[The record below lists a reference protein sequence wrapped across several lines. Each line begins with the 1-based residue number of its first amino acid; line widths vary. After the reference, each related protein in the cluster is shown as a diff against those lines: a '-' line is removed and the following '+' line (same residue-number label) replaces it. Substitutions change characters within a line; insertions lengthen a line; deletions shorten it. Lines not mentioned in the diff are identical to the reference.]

1 MMIYSFLQNGDSA
14 VTVQFKNE
22 ISREVNSYVTSL
34 CAEIEQ
40 AGIKGVTEYIPT
52 FCSVS
57 VLYDCTEIS
66 AKKLKNTLAKILK
79 NIKVASSRKARLFEI
94 PVCYDDCFALDMGNV
109 CEHSHL
115 TRQEVIERHSGR
127 DYLIYMLGF
136 LPGFAYLGGMDESL
150 ATPRLDSPRSEI
162 FEGAVGIGGEQTGI
176 YPVASPG
183 GWQLI
188 GKTPLKVYDK
198 ERENPI
204 LYSAGD
210 YIRFVPVDLD
220 EFKRIEQQ
228 VQSGEYQVKVTE
240 AEL

>member
-1 MMIYSFLQNGDSA
+1 MIHSFLQNGDSA

-22 ISREVNSYVTSL
+22 ISKEVNSYVTSL
-34 CAEIEQ
+34 CVEIENNK
-40 AGIKGVTEYIPT
+40 IKGVIEYIPT

-57 VLYDCTEIS
+57 VLYDCTLIS
-66 AKKLKNTLAKILK
+66 AKKLISKLEKIIK
-79 NIKVASSRKARLFEI
+79 NIKITSSRKAKLYEI

-115 TRQEVIERHSGR
+115 TREEVIARHSGR

-136 LPGFAYLGGMDESL
+136 LPGFAYLGGMDEAL

-188 GKTPLKVYDK
+188 GKTPVKVYDK

-204 LYSAGD
+204 LYSSGD
-210 YIRFVPVDLD
+210 YIRFVPVSLAEYDQ
-220 EFKRIEQQ
+220 IETQINT
-228 VQSGEYQVKVTE
+228 GTYRVKVTE
-240 AEL
+240 VER

>member
-1 MMIYSFLQNGDSA
+1 MIHSFLQNGDSA

-22 ISREVNSYVTSL
+22 ISKDVNSYVTSL
-34 CAEIEQ
+34 CAEIENNK
-40 AGIKGVTEYIPT
+40 IKGVIEYIPT

-57 VLYDCTEIS
+57 VLYDCTLIS
-66 AKKLKNTLAKILK
+66 AKKLISKLEKIIK
-79 NIKVASSRKARLFEI
+79 NIKITSSRKAKLYEI

-115 TRQEVIERHSGR
+115 TREEVIARHSGR

-136 LPGFAYLGGMDESL
+136 LPGFAYLGGMDEAL

-188 GKTPLKVYDK
+188 GKTPVKVYDK

-204 LYSAGD
+204 LYSSGD
-210 YIRFVPVDLD
+210 YIRFVPVSLAEYDQ
-220 EFKRIEQQ
+220 IETQINT
-228 VQSGEYQVKVTE
+228 GTYRVKVTE
-240 AEL
+240 VER

>member
-1 MMIYSFLQNGDSA
+1 MIHSFLQNGDSA

-22 ISREVNSYVTSL
+22 ISKEVNSYVTSL
-34 CAEIEQ
+34 CAEIENNK
-40 AGIKGVTEYIPT
+40 IKGVIEYIPT

-57 VLYDCTEIS
+57 VLYDCTLIS
-66 AKKLKNTLAKILK
+66 AKKLISKLEKIIK
-79 NIKVASSRKARLFEI
+79 NIKITTSRKAKLYEI

-115 TRQEVIERHSGR
+115 TREEVIARHSGR

-136 LPGFAYLGGMDESL
+136 LPGFAYLGGMDEAL

-188 GKTPLKVYDK
+188 GKTPVKVYDK

-204 LYSAGD
+204 LYSSGD
-210 YIRFVPVDLD
+210 YIRFVPVSLAEYDQ
-220 EFKRIEQQ
+220 IETQINT
-228 VQSGEYQVKVTE
+228 GTYRVKVTE
-240 AEL
+240 VER

>member
-1 MMIYSFLQNGDSA
+1 MYRNQRKKAEKYPCKDTEKYQSR
-14 VTVQFKNE
+14 FKP
-22 ISREVNSYVTSL
+22 
-34 CAEIEQ
+34 
-40 AGIKGVTEYIPT
+40 KGKT
-52 FCSVS
+52 
-57 VLYDCTEIS
+57 
-66 AKKLKNTLAKILK
+66 
-79 NIKVASSRKARLFEI
+79 FEI

>member
-1 MMIYSFLQNGDSA
+1 MIHSFLQNGDSA

-22 ISREVNSYVTSL
+22 ISKEVNSYVTSL
-34 CAEIEQ
+34 CAEIENNK
-40 AGIKGVTEYIPT
+40 IKGVIEYIPT

-57 VLYDCTEIS
+57 VLYDCTLIS
-66 AKKLKNTLAKILK
+66 AKKLISKLEKIIK
-79 NIKVASSRKARLFEI
+79 NIKITTSRKAKLYEI

-115 TRQEVIERHSGR
+115 TREEVIARHSGR

-136 LPGFAYLGGMDESL
+136 LPGFAYLGGMDEAL

-188 GKTPLKVYDK
+188 GKTPVKVYDK
-198 ERENPI
+198 ERKNPI
-204 LYSAGD
+204 LYSSGD
-210 YIRFVPVDLD
+210 YIRFVPVSLA
-220 EFKRIEQQ
+220 EYNQIETQINT
-228 VQSGEYQVKVTE
+228 GTYRVKVTE
-240 AEL
+240 VER

>member
-1 MMIYSFLQNGDSA
+1 MIHSFLQNGDSA

-22 ISREVNSYVTSL
+22 ISKDVNSYVTSL
-34 CAEIEQ
+34 CAEIENNK
-40 AGIKGVTEYIPT
+40 IKGVIEYIPT

-57 VLYDCTEIS
+57 VLYDCTLIS
-66 AKKLKNTLAKILK
+66 AKKLISKLEKIIK
-79 NIKVASSRKARLFEI
+79 NIKITTSRKAKLYEI

-115 TRQEVIERHSGR
+115 TREEVIARHSGR

-136 LPGFAYLGGMDESL
+136 LPGFAYLGGMDEAL

-188 GKTPLKVYDK
+188 GKTPVKVYDK

-204 LYSAGD
+204 LYSSGD
-210 YIRFVPVDLD
+210 YIRFVPVSLAEYDQ
-220 EFKRIEQQ
+220 IETQINT
-228 VQSGEYQVKVTE
+228 GTYRVKVTE
-240 AEL
+240 VER

>member
-1 MMIYSFLQNGDSA
+1 MIHSFLQNGDSA

-22 ISREVNSYVTSL
+22 ISKEVNSYVTSL
-34 CAEIEQ
+34 CAEIENNK
-40 AGIKGVTEYIPT
+40 IKGVIEYIPT

-57 VLYDCTEIS
+57 VLYDCTLIS
-66 AKKLKNTLAKILK
+66 AKKLISKLEKIIK
-79 NIKVASSRKARLFEI
+79 NIKITSSRKAKLFEI

-115 TRQEVIERHSGR
+115 TREEVIARHSGR

-136 LPGFAYLGGMDESL
+136 LPGFAYLGGMDEAL

-188 GKTPLKVYDK
+188 GKTPVKVYDK

-204 LYSAGD
+204 LYSSGD
-210 YIRFVPVDLD
+210 YIRFVPVSLAEYDQ
-220 EFKRIEQQ
+220 IETQINT
-228 VQSGEYQVKVTE
+228 GTYRVKVTE
-240 AEL
+240 VER

>member
-1 MMIYSFLQNGDSA
+1 MIHSFLQNGDSA

-22 ISREVNSYVTSL
+22 ISKEVNSYVTSL
-34 CAEIEQ
+34 CAEIENNK
-40 AGIKGVTEYIPT
+40 IKGVIEYIPT

-57 VLYDCTEIS
+57 VLYDCTLIS
-66 AKKLKNTLAKILK
+66 AKKLISKLEKIIK
-79 NIKVASSRKARLFEI
+79 NIKITTSRKAKLYEI

-115 TRQEVIERHSGR
+115 TREEVIARHSGR

-136 LPGFAYLGGMDESL
+136 LPGFAYLGGMDEAL

-188 GKTPLKVYDK
+188 GKTPVKVYDK

-204 LYSAGD
+204 LYSSGD
-210 YIRFVPVDLD
+210 YIRFVPVSLA
-220 EFKRIEQQ
+220 
-228 VQSGEYQVKVTE
+228 EYDQIKSQINTGTYRVKVTE
-240 AEL
+240 VER

>member
-1 MMIYSFLQNGDSA
+1 MIYSFLQNGDSA

-22 ISREVNSYVTSL
+22 ISREVNAYVTSL
-34 CAEIEQ
+34 CTEIEQ
-40 AGIKGVTEYIPT
+40 TGIKGVTEYIPT

-94 PVCYDDCFALDMGNV
+94 PVCYDDCFALDMDNV

>member
-1 MMIYSFLQNGDSA
+1 MIHSFLQNGDSA

-22 ISREVNSYVTSL
+22 ISKEVNSYVTSF
-34 CAEIEQ
+34 CAEIENNK
-40 AGIKGVTEYIPT
+40 IKGVIEYIPT

-57 VLYDCTEIS
+57 VLYDCTLIS
-66 AKKLKNTLAKILK
+66 AKKLISKLEKIIK
-79 NIKVASSRKARLFEI
+79 NIKITSSRKAKLYEI

-115 TRQEVIERHSGR
+115 TREEVIARHSGR

-136 LPGFAYLGGMDESL
+136 LPGFAYLGGMDEAL

-188 GKTPLKVYDK
+188 GKTPVKVYDK
-198 ERENPI
+198 KRENPI
-204 LYSAGD
+204 LYSSGD
-210 YIRFVPVDLD
+210 YIRFVPVSLAEYDQ
-220 EFKRIEQQ
+220 IETQINT
-228 VQSGEYQVKVTE
+228 GTYRVKVTE
-240 AEL
+240 VER

>member
-1 MMIYSFLQNGDSA
+1 MIYSFLQNGDSA

-22 ISREVNSYVTSL
+22 ISRGVNAYVTSL

-94 PVCYDDCFALDMGNV
+94 PVCYDDCFALDMDNV

>member
-1 MMIYSFLQNGDSA
+1 MIHSFLQNGDSA

-22 ISREVNSYVTSL
+22 ISKEVNSYVTSL
-34 CAEIEQ
+34 CAEIENNK
-40 AGIKGVTEYIPT
+40 IKGVIEYIPT

-57 VLYDCTEIS
+57 VLYDCTLIS
-66 AKKLKNTLAKILK
+66 AKKLISKLEKIIK
-79 NIKVASSRKARLFEI
+79 NIKITTSRKAKLYEI

-115 TRQEVIERHSGR
+115 TREEVIARHSGR

-136 LPGFAYLGGMDESL
+136 LPGFAYLGGMDEAL

-188 GKTPLKVYDK
+188 GKTPVKVYDK

-204 LYSAGD
+204 LYSSGD
-210 YIRFVPVDLD
+210 YIRFVPVSLAEYDQ
-220 EFKRIEQQ
+220 IETQINT
-228 VQSGEYQVKVTE
+228 GTYCVKVTE
-240 AEL
+240 VER

>member
-1 MMIYSFLQNGDSA
+1 MIHSFLQNGDSA

-22 ISREVNSYVTSL
+22 ISKEVNSYVTSL
-34 CAEIEQ
+34 CAEIENNK
-40 AGIKGVTEYIPT
+40 IKGVIEYIPT

-57 VLYDCTEIS
+57 VLYDCTLIS
-66 AKKLKNTLAKILK
+66 AKKLISKLEKIIK
-79 NIKVASSRKARLFEI
+79 NIKITSSRKAKLFEI

-115 TRQEVIERHSGR
+115 TREEVIARHSGR

-136 LPGFAYLGGMDESL
+136 LPGFAYLGGMDEVL

-188 GKTPLKVYDK
+188 GKTPVKVYDK
-198 ERENPI
+198 KRENPI
-204 LYSAGD
+204 LYSSGD
-210 YIRFVPVDLD
+210 YIRFVPVSLAEYDQ
-220 EFKRIEQQ
+220 IETQINT
-228 VQSGEYQVKVTE
+228 GTYRVKVTE
-240 AEL
+240 VER

>member
-1 MMIYSFLQNGDSA
+1 MIHSFLQNGDSA

-22 ISREVNSYVTSL
+22 ISKEVNAYVTSL
-34 CAEIEQ
+34 CAEIENNK
-40 AGIKGVTEYIPT
+40 IKGVIEYIPT

-57 VLYDCTEIS
+57 VLYDCTLIS
-66 AKKLKNTLAKILK
+66 AKKLISRLEKIIK
-79 NIKVASSRKARLFEI
+79 NIKITSSRKAKLYEI

-115 TRQEVIERHSGR
+115 TREEVIARHSGR

-136 LPGFAYLGGMDESL
+136 LPGFAYLGGMDEAL

-188 GKTPLKVYDK
+188 GKTPVKVYDK

-204 LYSAGD
+204 LYSSGD
-210 YIRFVPVDLD
+210 YIRFVPVSLA
-220 EFKRIEQQ
+220 
-228 VQSGEYQVKVTE
+228 EYDQIKSQINTGTYRVKVTE
-240 AEL
+240 VER

>member
-1 MMIYSFLQNGDSA
+1 
-14 VTVQFKNE
+14 
-22 ISREVNSYVTSL
+22 
-34 CAEIEQ
+34 
-40 AGIKGVTEYIPT
+40 
-52 FCSVS
+52 
-57 VLYDCTEIS
+57 
-66 AKKLKNTLAKILK
+66 
-79 NIKVASSRKARLFEI
+79 
-94 PVCYDDCFALDMGNV
+94 MGNV

>member
-1 MMIYSFLQNGDSA
+1 M
-14 VTVQFKNE
+14 
-22 ISREVNSYVTSL
+22 TSL

>member
-1 MMIYSFLQNGDSA
+1 MIHSFLQNGDSA

-22 ISREVNSYVTSL
+22 ISKEVNSYVTSL
-34 CAEIEQ
+34 CAEIENNK
-40 AGIKGVTEYIPT
+40 IKGVIEYIPT

-57 VLYDCTEIS
+57 VLYDCTLIS
-66 AKKLKNTLAKILK
+66 AKKLISKLEKIIK
-79 NIKVASSRKARLFEI
+79 NIKITSSRKAKLYEI

-115 TRQEVIERHSGR
+115 TREKVIARHSGR

-136 LPGFAYLGGMDESL
+136 LPGFAYLGGMDEAL

-188 GKTPLKVYDK
+188 GKTPVKVYDK

-204 LYSAGD
+204 LYSSGD
-210 YIRFVPVDLD
+210 YIRFVPVSLAEYDQ
-220 EFKRIEQQ
+220 IETQINT
-228 VQSGEYQVKVTE
+228 GTYRVKVTE
-240 AEL
+240 VER

>member
-1 MMIYSFLQNGDSA
+1 MIHSFLQNGDSA

-22 ISREVNSYVTSL
+22 ISKEVNSYVTSL
-34 CAEIEQ
+34 CAEIENNK
-40 AGIKGVTEYIPT
+40 IKGVIEYIPT

-57 VLYDCTEIS
+57 VLYDCTLIS
-66 AKKLKNTLAKILK
+66 AKKLISKLEKIIK
-79 NIKVASSRKARLFEI
+79 NIKITSSRKAKLYEI

-115 TRQEVIERHSGR
+115 TREEVIARHSGR

-136 LPGFAYLGGMDESL
+136 LPGFAYLGGMDEAL

-188 GKTPLKVYDK
+188 GKTPVKVYDK
-198 ERENPI
+198 ERKNPI
-204 LYSAGD
+204 LYSSGD
-210 YIRFVPVDLD
+210 YIRFVPVSLAEYDQ
-220 EFKRIEQQ
+220 IETQINT
-228 VQSGEYQVKVTE
+228 GTYRVKVTE
-240 AEL
+240 VER

>member
-1 MMIYSFLQNGDSA
+1 MIYSFLQNGDSA

-22 ISREVNSYVTSL
+22 ISREVNAYVISL

-94 PVCYDDCFALDMGNV
+94 PVCYDNYFALDMGNV

-220 EFKRIEQQ
+220 EFNRIEQQ

>member
-1 MMIYSFLQNGDSA
+1 MIYSFLQNGDSA

-22 ISREVNSYVTSL
+22 ISREVNAYVTSL
-34 CAEIEQ
+34 CTEIEQ
-40 AGIKGVTEYIPT
+40 AGIKGVIEYIPT

>member
-1 MMIYSFLQNGDSA
+1 MIYSFLQNGDSA

-22 ISREVNSYVTSL
+22 ISREVNAYVTSL
-34 CAEIEQ
+34 CVEIEQ
-40 AGIKGVTEYIPT
+40 VGIKGVTEYIPT

>member
-1 MMIYSFLQNGDSA
+1 MIHSFLQNGDSA

-22 ISREVNSYVTSL
+22 ISKEVNSYVTSL
-34 CAEIEQ
+34 CAEIENNK
-40 AGIKGVTEYIPT
+40 IKGVIEYIPT

-57 VLYDCTEIS
+57 VLYDCTLIS
-66 AKKLKNTLAKILK
+66 AKKLISKLEKIIK
-79 NIKVASSRKARLFEI
+79 NIKITSSRKAKLYEI

-115 TRQEVIERHSGR
+115 TREEVIARHSGR

-136 LPGFAYLGGMDESL
+136 LPGFAYLGGMDEVL

-188 GKTPLKVYDK
+188 GKTPVKVYDK

-204 LYSAGD
+204 LYSSGD
-210 YIRFVPVDLD
+210 YIRFVPVSLAEYDQ
-220 EFKRIEQQ
+220 IETQINT
-228 VQSGEYQVKVTE
+228 GTYRVKVTE
-240 AEL
+240 VER

>member
-1 MMIYSFLQNGDSA
+1 MIHSFLQNGDSA

-22 ISREVNSYVTSL
+22 ISKAVNSYVTSL
-34 CAEIEQ
+34 CAEIENNK
-40 AGIKGVTEYIPT
+40 IKGVIEYIPT

-57 VLYDCTEIS
+57 VLYDCTLIS
-66 AKKLKNTLAKILK
+66 SKKLISKLEKIIK
-79 NIKVASSRKARLFEI
+79 NIKITTSRKAKLYEI

-115 TRQEVIERHSGR
+115 TREEVIARHSGR

-136 LPGFAYLGGMDESL
+136 LPGFAYLGGMDEAL

-188 GKTPLKVYDK
+188 GKTPVKVYDK

-204 LYSAGD
+204 LYSSGD
-210 YIRFVPVDLD
+210 YIRFVPVSLAEYDQ
-220 EFKRIEQQ
+220 IETQINT
-228 VQSGEYQVKVTE
+228 GTYRVKVTE
-240 AEL
+240 VER

>member
-1 MMIYSFLQNGDSA
+1 MIYSFLQNGDSA

-22 ISREVNSYVTSL
+22 ISREVNAYVTSL

-66 AKKLKNTLAKILK
+66 AKKLKNNLAKILK

>member
-1 MMIYSFLQNGDSA
+1 MIHSFLQNGDSA

-22 ISREVNSYVTSL
+22 ISKEVNSYVTSL
-34 CAEIEQ
+34 CVEIENNK
-40 AGIKGVTEYIPT
+40 IKGVIEYIPT

-57 VLYDCTEIS
+57 VLYDCTLIS
-66 AKKLKNTLAKILK
+66 SKKLISKLEKIIK
-79 NIKVASSRKARLFEI
+79 NIKITSSRKAKLFEI

-115 TRQEVIERHSGR
+115 TREEVIARHSGR

-136 LPGFAYLGGMDESL
+136 LPGFAYLGGMDEAL

-188 GKTPLKVYDK
+188 GKTPVKVYDK

-204 LYSAGD
+204 LYSSGD
-210 YIRFVPVDLD
+210 YIRFVPVSLAEYDQ
-220 EFKRIEQQ
+220 IETQINT
-228 VQSGEYQVKVTE
+228 GTYRVKVTE
-240 AEL
+240 VER

>member
-1 MMIYSFLQNGDSA
+1 MIHSFLQNGDSA

-22 ISREVNSYVTSL
+22 ISREVNAYVASL
-34 CAEIEQ
+34 CAEIENNK
-40 AGIKGVTEYIPT
+40 IKGVIEYIPT

-57 VLYDCTEIS
+57 VLYDCTLIS
-66 AKKLKNTLAKILK
+66 AKKLISKLEKIIK
-79 NIKVASSRKARLFEI
+79 NIKITSSRKAKLFEI

-115 TRQEVIERHSGR
+115 TREEVIARHSGR

-136 LPGFAYLGGMDESL
+136 LPGFAYLGGMDEAL

-188 GKTPLKVYDK
+188 GKTPVKVYDK

-204 LYSAGD
+204 LYSSGD
-210 YIRFVPVDLD
+210 YIRFVPVSLAEYDQ
-220 EFKRIEQQ
+220 IETQINT
-228 VQSGEYQVKVTE
+228 GTYRVKVTE
-240 AEL
+240 VER

>member
-1 MMIYSFLQNGDSA
+1 MIHSFLQNGDSA

-22 ISREVNSYVTSL
+22 ISKEVNSYVTSL
-34 CAEIEQ
+34 CAEIENNK
-40 AGIKGVTEYIPT
+40 INGVIEYIPT

-57 VLYDCTEIS
+57 VLYDCTLIS
-66 AKKLKNTLAKILK
+66 AKKLISKLEKIIK
-79 NIKVASSRKARLFEI
+79 NIKITSSRKAKLYEI

-115 TRQEVIERHSGR
+115 TREEVIARHSGR

-136 LPGFAYLGGMDESL
+136 LPGFAYLGGMDEAL

-188 GKTPLKVYDK
+188 GKTPVKVYDK

-204 LYSAGD
+204 LYSSGD
-210 YIRFVPVDLD
+210 YIRFVPVSLAEYDQ
-220 EFKRIEQQ
+220 IETQINT
-228 VQSGEYQVKVTE
+228 GTYRVKVTE
-240 AEL
+240 VER

>member
-1 MMIYSFLQNGDSA
+1 MIHSFLQNGDSA

-40 AGIKGVTEYIPT
+40 NKIKGVIEYIPT

-57 VLYDCTEIS
+57 VLYDCTLIS
-66 AKKLKNTLAKILK
+66 AKKLISRLEKIIK
-79 NIKVASSRKARLFEI
+79 NIKITSSCKAKLYEI
-94 PVCYDDCFALDMGNV
+94 PVCYDDCFALDMENV
-109 CEHSHL
+109 CRHSLL
-115 TRQEVIERHSGR
+115 TKDEVIARHSGR

-136 LPGFAYLGGMDESL
+136 LPGFAYLGGMDEAL
-150 ATPRLDSPRSEI
+150 ATPRLDSPRAEI

-188 GKTPLKVYDK
+188 GKTPVKVYDK
-198 ERENPI
+198 SRENPI
-204 LYSAGD
+204 LYSSGD
-210 YIRFVPVDLD
+210 YIRFVPVSLAEYDQI
-220 EFKRIEQQ
+220 EKRIKTGTYE
-228 VQSGEYQVKVTE
+228 VKVTE
-240 AEL
+240 VER

>member
-1 MMIYSFLQNGDSA
+1 MIYSFLQNGDSA

-22 ISREVNSYVTSL
+22 ISREVNAYVTSL

-162 FEGAVGIGGEQTGI
+162 FSIICFTA
-176 YPVASPG
+176 
-183 GWQLI
+183 
-188 GKTPLKVYDK
+188 K
-198 ERENPI
+198 
-204 LYSAGD
+204 SA
-210 YIRFVPVDLD
+210 
-220 EFKRIEQQ
+220 
-228 VQSGEYQVKVTE
+228 
-240 AEL
+240 

>member
-1 MMIYSFLQNGDSA
+1 MIHSFLQNGDSA

-22 ISREVNSYVTSL
+22 ISKEVNSYVTSL
-34 CAEIEQ
+34 CAEIENNK
-40 AGIKGVTEYIPT
+40 IKGVIEYIPT

-57 VLYDCTEIS
+57 VLYDCTLIS
-66 AKKLKNTLAKILK
+66 SKKLISKLEKIIK
-79 NIKVASSRKARLFEI
+79 NIKITTSRKAKLYEI

-115 TRQEVIERHSGR
+115 TREEVIARHSGR

-136 LPGFAYLGGMDESL
+136 LPGFAYLGGMDEAL

-188 GKTPLKVYDK
+188 GKTPVKVYDK

-204 LYSAGD
+204 LYSSGD
-210 YIRFVPVDLD
+210 YIRFVPVSLAEYDQ
-220 EFKRIEQQ
+220 IETQINT
-228 VQSGEYQVKVTE
+228 GTYRVKVTE
-240 AEL
+240 VER

>member
-1 MMIYSFLQNGDSA
+1 MIHSFLQNGDSA

-40 AGIKGVTEYIPT
+40 NKIKGVIEYIPT

-57 VLYDCTEIS
+57 VLYDCTLIS
-66 AKKLKNTLAKILK
+66 AKKLKSKLEKIIK
-79 NIKVASSRKARLFEI
+79 NIKITSSRKAKLYEF
-94 PVCYDDCFALDMGNV
+94 PVCYEDCFALDIENV
-109 CEHSHL
+109 CRHSHL
-115 TRQEVIERHSGR
+115 TKDEVIARHSGR

-136 LPGFAYLGGMDESL
+136 LPGFAYLGGMDEVL
-150 ATPRLDSPRSEI
+150 ATPRLDSPRAEI

-188 GKTPLKVYDK
+188 GKTPVKVYDK
-198 ERENPI
+198 NRETPI
-204 LYSAGD
+204 LYSSGD
-210 YIRFVPVDLD
+210 YIRFVPVSLAEYDQI
-220 EFKRIEQQ
+220 EKRIKTGTYE
-228 VQSGEYQVKVTE
+228 VKVTE
-240 AEL
+240 VER